1 MKRRICVGLVG
12 VMALATI
19 SVAGLG
25 HAADLS
31 NTQSRL
37 RSEMIGNLE
46 FMRNAFHTQYAPAD
60 WKKTFTQWDLDE
72 QINHAQEFVQQSQSP
87 VSIRDYQNTLRKLF
101 LSTRD
106 YHTSI
111 SFLSTESATL
121 PFIVKG
127 AEGRYFIV
135 YIDRTKLSVD
145 SFPFQEGDELVR
157 FGDQSADEA
166 VKALLANTIINSQQ
180 TDQELSELD
189 LTNRRAA
196 RGLAVPQGPIT
207 IAVRPKGS
215 DTVFTRQLIWSYNP
229 EKISSSLFQALSNSQ
244 RLTSGARPFLKRTML
259 GGNFDVS
266 EGASRVENPYSVGA
280 RKTFTPDLGKKIWQS
295 NESDPFYA
303 YIFQNTDK
311 KLIGYIRIPSYVA
324 SMYTTDYVA
333 AVDHFRKLVTLFQ
346 STTDGLVIDQ
356 VNNPGGSVSYLYS
369 LVSMLSDQA
378 VKTPRHRMK
387 ITQSDVMSAIQG
399 LEKIAQI
406 KNDADAQK
414 ILGDVL
420 DGYPATYQIAQ
431 FYKGYYEFIINEF
444 KAGHQLTAP
453 YWIEGVDQI
462 NPAADHFTK
471 PILLLING
479 LDFSGGDFFP
489 AILQDNK
496 RVKIFGTRT
505 AGAGGYVLDF
515 TYPNLFGI
523 DKFRLTGSIAER
535 VDLNPIENLGVKPD
549 VEYSMSAD
557 DLQNQYRGYIQAIQ
571 KTMSEMTR

>member
-1 MKRRICVGLVG
+1 MNKSIFVGMVALVASTVSG
-12 VMALATI
+12 F
-19 SVAGLG
+19 GY
-25 HAADLS
+25 AADSS
-31 NTQSRL
+31 NMQARL

-46 FMRNAFHTQYAPAD
+46 FMRNEFHTQYAPAD
-60 WKKTFTQWDLDE
+60 WKKTFTNWDLDG
-72 QINHAQEFVQQSQSP
+72 QINQAQESIRLSSSP
-87 VSIRDYQNTLRKLF
+87 VSVREYQKTLRNLF

-121 PFIVKG
+121 PFTVKG

-135 YIDRTKLSVD
+135 YIDRTKLSED
-145 SFPFQEGDELVR
+145 AFPFHEGDELVR

-166 VKALLANTIINSQQ
+166 VKGLLANTIINSSQ

-207 IAVRPKGS
+207 IAIRPKGS
-215 DTVFTRQLIWSYNP
+215 DSVFTRQLIWSYNP
-229 EKISSSLFQALSNSQ
+229 ERIPNPLFQALSQSQ
-244 RLTSGARPFLKRTML
+244 RLEGSSPFLKRTML
-259 GGNFDVS
+259 AGNFEATD
-266 EGASRVENPYSVGA
+266 GASRVENPYSIGA

-295 NESDPFYA
+295 SDSDPFYA

-324 SMYTTDYVA
+324 SMYTTDYAA
-333 AVDHFRKLVTLFQ
+333 AVAHFRKLVTLFE

-378 VKTPRHRMK
+378 VKTPRHRMR
-387 ITQSDVMSAIQG
+387 ITQADVMAAIQG
-399 LEKIAQI
+399 LEKISQI
-406 KNDADAQK
+406 KNDADAEK
-414 ILGDVL
+414 ILGEVL

-431 FYKGYYEFIINEF
+431 FYKVYYEFIINEF
-444 KAGHQLTAP
+444 KAGHLLTAP

-471 PILLLING
+471 PILLVING

-496 RVKIFGTRT
+496 RVKVFGTRT

-515 TYPNLFGI
+515 SYPNLFGV

-535 VDLNPIENLGVKPD
+535 VDSNPIENLGVKPD
-549 VEYSMSAD
+549 VEYSITAE

-571 KTMSEMTR
+571 KTVSDMTR